1 MSSLITCSNGHLNP
15 ATSRFCYRCGVSLPR
30 PNAEVSASSLAAGT
44 RLRDRYIIRH
54 PLGQGG
60 FSRTYLAEDTGRF
73 NEWVAIKELTPA
85 TEETYILQKAEELF
99 QREATI
105 LHKLSSPQIPRFWE
119 FFRDGQRL
127 FLVQDY
133 IEGKTY
139 QALLEERIASGQGFS
154 EAEII
159 ELFQQLLPVLSYLH
173 SLGVIH
179 RDISPDNIIC
189 RASDGLPV
197 LIDLG
202 GVTKITLEMATT
214 AGSSE
219 QPASSSNTRLGK
231 IGYAPDEQL
240 RLGIAAPHSDLYAL
254 AVTGLVLM
262 SGKQPQELINLE
274 TREWNWQ
281 QYLTLSPFLT
291 SLLNRMLANQPVE
304 RFQSVDDVLHQLE
317 THSEA
322 APTQVHS
329 RSGNNETPPYA
340 VPAPAN
346 NSGAGHLFDD
356 SVKVPDEILG
366 WNWGAFFVP
375 GVWCITNH
383 VWIGLI
389 AWTDFSI
396 VTTFI
401 TFGMTWPIMAILLG
415 VKGNEWAWKSRRWR
429 SVKEFKRHQRL
440 WAIAGFI
447 IMAILLLL
455 ISLIVVAL
463 LFLGMAS
470 LGVGG

>member
-1 MSSLITCSNGHLNP
+1 MSSLITCSNGHPNP

-214 AGSSE
+214 AG
-219 QPASSSNTRLGK
+219 
-231 IGYAPDEQL
+231 
-240 RLGIAAPHSDLYAL
+240 
-254 AVTGLVLM
+254 
-262 SGKQPQELINLE
+262 
-274 TREWNWQ
+274 
-281 QYLTLSPFLT
+281 
-291 SLLNRMLANQPVE
+291 
-304 RFQSVDDVLHQLE
+304 
-317 THSEA
+317 
-322 APTQVHS
+322 
-329 RSGNNETPPYA
+329 
-340 VPAPAN
+340 
-346 NSGAGHLFDD
+346 
-356 SVKVPDEILG
+356 
-366 WNWGAFFVP
+366 
-375 GVWCITNH
+375 
-383 VWIGLI
+383 
-389 AWTDFSI
+389 
-396 VTTFI
+396 
-401 TFGMTWPIMAILLG
+401 
-415 VKGNEWAWKSRRWR
+415 
-429 SVKEFKRHQRL
+429 
-440 WAIAGFI
+440 
-447 IMAILLLL
+447 
-455 ISLIVVAL
+455 
-463 LFLGMAS
+463 
-470 LGVGG
+470 